1 MKKGFEEAGLAQ
13 LANASYEDVK
23 KNADCLKAGVE
34 HEICND
40 VITWF
45 LPPVTHA
52 LKGGVRT
59 VFMLAQHFSE
69 EWGTLNNIVIYSHFG
84 HPFDSQELSDSLQK
98 FFPNLRFFIT
108 VFVRGQ
114 DDIDK
119 IPPSNVSF
127 CTLWTT
133 AYLQLKYNKTSR
145 KFYLM
150 QDYEPNF
157 YAAGNLFGLIEQTYR
172 FGFSCIANTSG
183 VGNKY
188 KQYSNDV
195 VMFSPG
201 VDQEQFYFD
210 EGKDK
215 LGQPA
220 RIVFYGRP
228 SNPRNCF
235 YLGLETLKAVKRKLN
250 DRVQIISVGEEW
262 DEEEYGV
269 KGVVENWGLL
279 KTMEEVAALYRSA
292 DLGLVYM
299 MTPHPSY
306 QPLEYMAS
314 GCVTVTNY
322 NESNLWLLNEKNSLL
337 VEPNPEIA
345 AQKIHDVLKDNSQWC
360 SLREHGRKAIGNLS
374 WNNAFEI
381 VKSRLLSRSI
391 SEVK

>member
-1 MKKGFEEAGLAQ
+1 MKKGFEESGLAEV
-13 LANASYEDVK
+13 ADATYSDVK
-23 KNADCLKAGVE
+23 NNADCLKEGAK

-40 VITWF
+40 LITWF

-69 EWGTLNNIVIYSHFG
+69 EWGTLNNIVVYSHFG
-84 HPFDSQELSDSLQK
+84 KPFNSQELSDSLQY

-108 VFVRGQ
+108 VFVRGR

-188 KQYSNDV
+188 KQYSSDV

-201 VDQEQFYFD
+201 VDQKQFKFD
-210 EGKDK
+210 EEKSRIGR
-215 LGQPA
+215 PV

-235 YLGLETLKAVKRKLN
+235 YLGLETLKAVKRKLKDN
-250 DRVQIISVGEEW
+250 VQIISVGEEW
-262 DEEEYGV
+262 DEERYGV
-269 KGVVENWGLL
+269 EGIVENWGLL
-279 KTMEEVAALYRSA
+279 KTMGEVAALYRSS

-314 GCVTVTNY
+314 GCVTVTNH
-322 NESNLWLLNEKNSLL
+322 NENNQWLLNEENALL
-337 VEPNPEIA
+337 IEPNPEIA
-345 AQKIHDVLKDNSQWC
+345 AQKIHDLVRDNERWM
-360 SLREHGRKAIGNLS
+360 SLREQGRITVSKFS
-374 WNNAFEI
+374 WDSVFEI
-381 VKSRLLSRSI
+381 VKKRLTLR
-391 SEVK
+391 